1 MQGCGVGKI
10 GCTCCLGGVGLGWV
24 GYTYP
29 LFRSRPPMVP
39 LLQRVTFEK
48 RESNQSA
55 LAPTLG
61 TSLRLG
67 VPVIHVEFRPA
78 CLTGRL
84 RSRSQARSRADQ
96 EKVDICLMNGD
107 PNCVSWLAC
116 DAGNSAGRRVT
127 HGFKPSFGHTEPRR
141 GAECRGK
148 AFLVTFC
155 ALQKVTRCK
164 SGTVGGRDLNNGYV
178 YKKQR
183 FTPATESPA
192 TPAPTY
198 KKNWSKSP

>member
-1 MQGCGVGKI
+1 
-10 GCTCCLGGVGLGWV
+10 
-24 GYTYP
+24 
-29 LFRSRPPMVP
+29 MVP

-67 VPVIHVEFRPA
+67 VPVIRHGFGGPPPRAIHGAGRLNRHPCRFTPQIHVEFRPA

-84 RSRSQARSRADQ
+84 RSRSQARSRAGQ

-127 HGFKPSFGHTEPRR
+127 HGFKPSFGHTEPKR
-141 GAECRGK
+141 GAECWGQ

-164 SGTVGGRDLNNGYV
+164 SGTVGGRDLNNGYTPI
-178 YKKQR
+178 
-183 FTPATESPA
+183 TPATESPA